1 MGGRAAMLQYWPN
14 VKVAQSDWGSYT
26 EFWAHEWGKRSHG
39 LYSH

>member
-1 MGGRAAMLQYWPN
+1 MLQYWPN